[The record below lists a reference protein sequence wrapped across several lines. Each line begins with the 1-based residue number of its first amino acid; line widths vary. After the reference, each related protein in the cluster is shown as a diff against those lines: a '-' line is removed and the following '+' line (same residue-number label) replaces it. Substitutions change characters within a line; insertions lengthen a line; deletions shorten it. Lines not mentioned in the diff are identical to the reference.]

1 MNINE
6 LDYKKLRDDGFVK
19 VDNFLNEEQTN
30 KIKDIV
36 KFYNSAKGQKETHF
50 CMHYVIMALIM
61 ALICIL
67 GF

>member
-36 KFYNSAKGQKETHF
+36 KFYNSAKE
-50 CMHYVIMALIM
+50 
-61 ALICIL
+61 
-67 GF
+67 